1 MSRRS
6 AVAISASLILMHT
19 VRPRPAS
26 IQTRASVIV
35 ASERSSY
42 TPRRRAL
49 RSASSIGAFVCAWVE
64 YNALN
69 CYMQHADHRGGG
81 LHLAC

>member
-1 MSRRS
+1 MKLK
-6 AVAISASLILMHT
+6 AEEVTAA
-19 VRPRPAS
+19 A
-26 IQTRASVIV
+26 QAE
-35 ASERSSY
+35 A
-42 TPRRRAL
+42 AAAFL

-69 CYMQHADHRGGG
+69 CYMQHAGHRGGG